1 MESTV
6 KLTIRLP
13 AALHQ
18 RLRRRAREYNLSLNQ
33 TIIQEVQRG
42 LDSAPPDETLRE
54 RERVMRV
61 LKESGLYDP
70 LGPEWRKY
78 MSDEPELSYEELRQQ
93 IGELS
98 PPLSETIIK
107 DRGPRQ

>member
-6 KLTIRLP
+6 KLTVRLP

-18 RLRRRAREYNLSLNQ
+18 RLRRRARENNLSLNQ

-42 LDSAPPDETLRE
+42 LDSTPPDETPPE

-70 LGPEWRKY
+70 LGPEWRKFID
-78 MSDEPELSYEELRQQ
+78 DESELSHEELRQR

-98 PPLSETIIK
+98 PPLSETIIE
-107 DRGPRQ
+107 DRGPRS

>member
-6 KLTIRLP
+6 KLTVRLP

-18 RLRRRAREYNLSLNQ
+18 RLRRRARENNLSLNQ

-42 LDSAPPDETLRE
+42 LDSTPPDETLPE
-54 RERVMRV
+54 RERVLRV

-70 LGPEWRKY
+70 LGPEWRKFI
-78 MSDEPELSYEELRQQ
+78 DNETELSHEELRQR

-98 PPLSETIIK
+98 PPLSETIIE
-107 DRGPRQ
+107 DRGPRS

>member
-6 KLTIRLP
+6 KLTVRLP

-18 RLRRRAREYNLSLNQ
+18 RLRRLARENNLSLNQ
-33 TIIQEVQRG
+33 TIIQAVQQS
-42 LDSAPPDETLRE
+42 LDREPSGETQSE
-54 RERVMRV
+54 PERVLRV

-70 LGPEWRKY
+70 LGPEWRRFIG
-78 MSDEPELSYEELRQQ
+78 DESVLSHEQLREQ

-98 PPLSETIIK
+98 PSLSETIIE
-107 DRGPRQ
+107 DRGPR